1 MFFQFSYVVL
11 HYYMS
16 WLEITIYVL
25 IALYFLTVGSI
36 VFNVILE
43 NRNPVRTLA
52 WIIVL
57 VTVPLIGFIFYLY
70 FGVNYRKIKMFSMK
84 GLGDMKWLQYMSEDQ
99 KQLIKKSEFLQK
111 RETLEVRK
119 LMTLLLNNSKALLTR
134 YNRVE
139 VLNNGKETF
148 PALFE
153 ALEQA
158 KKFIHLEYYIIAEG
172 RLANRLKEI
181 LLQKAREGVEIRVI
195 YDDVGSWDLS
205 HEFIRELQKE
215 GIQIFPFLPVRFHQ
229 LANKANYRNHR
240 KIAVIDG
247 KIGFVGGLNIADR
260 YVDGVEGIGVWRD
273 THLRVMG
280 EVVTSLQV
288 IFLIDWYFVRQEL
301 LLDKNEYLPY
311 HQVEGNVVVQTVTS
325 GPDSDWAS
333 IQQAYFT
340 LINMAKR
347 YVFISTPYF
356 MPGETTLNSLKT
368 AAMSG
373 VDVRIMLP
381 HKSDSWLTHWC
392 TRSYVEELLQAGV
405 KIYWYQKGIN
415 HSKVIVVDGIVASVG
430 TANMDLRS
438 FEQNFEVSLIIYD
451 RDVVK
456 TLAADF
462 VKDLQV
468 STEITIQRW
477 KFRTKR
483 ERVCESMARLFAP
496 VL

>member
-1 MFFQFSYVVL
+1 
-11 HYYMS
+11 MS
-16 WLEITIYVL
+16 WLQITIYVL
-25 IALYFLTVGSI
+25 IALYFLTVAS
-36 VFNVILE
+36 VAFNVMLE

-52 WIIVL
+52 WIVVL
-57 VTVPLIGFIFYLY
+57 IMIPFLGFLFYLY
-70 FGVNYRKIKMFSMK
+70 FGINYRKVKMFSMK

-99 KQLIKKSEFLQK
+99 KQLIKKSEFLQR
-111 RETLEVRK
+111 RETVEVRK

-134 YNRVE
+134 YNKIE
-139 VLNNGKETF
+139 ILNNGEETF

-153 ALEQA
+153 ALEKA
-158 KKFIHLEYYIIAEG
+158 RKFIHLEYYIIDEG
-172 RLANRLKEI
+172 QLATRLKDI
-181 LLQKAREGVEIRVI
+181 LIRKAGLGVEVRII
-195 YDDVGSWDLS
+195 YDDVGCWSLS
-205 HEFIRELQKE
+205 KGFIRELRE
-215 GIQIFPFLPVRFHQ
+215 AGIQIYPFLPVRFRH

-247 KIGFVGGLNIADR
+247 MTGFVGGLNIADR
-260 YVDGVEGIGVWRD
+260 YMDGVPGIGVWRD
-273 THLRVMG
+273 THLKVLG
-280 EVVTSLQV
+280 EAVTSLQV
-288 IFLIDWYFVRQEL
+288 VFLIDWYFVRQEL

-311 HQVEGNVVVQTVTS
+311 IKADGNVVVQTVTS

-333 IQQAYFT
+333 IQQSYYT

-356 MPGETTLNSLKT
+356 MPGETTLNALKT

-373 VDVRIMLP
+373 VDVRLLLP
-381 HKSDSWLTHWC
+381 YKSDSVLTYWC
-392 TRSYVEELLQAGV
+392 TRSFVEELLVAGV

-415 HSKVIVVDGIVASVG
+415 HSKVIIVDGMVASVG

-451 RDVVK
+451 REVVK
-456 TLAADF
+456 ELATDF
-462 VKDLQV
+462 IHDLEAG
-468 STEITIQRW
+468 TEEAIQRW

-483 ERVCESMARLFAP
+483 EKVCESVARLFAP

>member
-1 MFFQFSYVVL
+1 MY
-11 HYYMS
+11 
-16 WLEITIYVL
+16 WLEVTIYLL
-25 IALYFLTVGSI
+25 IALYVLTVVSV

-52 WIIVL
+52 WIVVL
-57 VTVPLIGFIFYLY
+57 VAIPLIGFLFYLY
-70 FGVNYRKIKMFSMK
+70 FGINYRKIKMFSMK

-99 KQLIKKSEFLQK
+99 KQLIKKSEFLQR
-111 RETLEVRK
+111 RESVAVRK
-119 LMTLLLNNSKALLTR
+119 LMTLLLNNNKALLTR
-134 YNRVE
+134 FNRVE
-139 VLNNGKETF
+139 VLNNGDETF
-148 PALFE
+148 PTLFE

-158 KKFIHLEYYIIAEG
+158 RKFIHLEYYIISEG
-172 RLANRLKEI
+172 RLTDRLKEI
-181 LLQKAREGVEIRVI
+181 LLRKAAEGIEVRII
-195 YDDVGSWDLS
+195 YDDVGSWGLS
-205 HEFIRELQKE
+205 RNFIRELQKA
-215 GIQIFPFLPVRFHQ
+215 GIQIYPFLPVRFHQ

-247 KIGFVGGLNIADR
+247 EIGFIGGLNIADR
-260 YVDGVEGIGVWRD
+260 YVDGVAGIGVWRD
-273 THLRVMG
+273 THLKVMG

-301 LLDKNEYLPY
+301 LLDKDEYLPY
-311 HQVEGNVVVQTVTS
+311 VQADGNVIAQTITS

-373 VDVRIMLP
+373 VDVRILLP
-381 HKSDSWLTHWC
+381 YKSDSRLTHWC
-392 TRSYVEELLQAGV
+392 TCSYVEELLEAGV
-405 KIYWYQKGIN
+405 KIYWYKKGIN
-415 HSKVIVVDGIVASVG
+415 HSKVIIVDGIVASVG

-438 FEQNFEVSLIIYD
+438 FEQNFEVSLILYD
-451 RDVVK
+451 REVVK
-456 TLAADF
+456 VLAGYF
-462 VKDLQV
+462 MEDLKE
-468 STEITIQRW
+468 SSEATIQHW
-477 KFRTKR
+477 KFRPKR
-483 ERVCESMARLFAP
+483 DKVYESMARLFAP

>member
-1 MFFQFSYVVL
+1 M
-11 HYYMS
+11 
-16 WLEITIYVL
+16 
-25 IALYFLTVGSI
+25 LTVISVAI
-36 VFNVILE
+36 NVILE

-57 VTVPLIGFIFYLY
+57 VTVPFIGFLFYLY
-70 FGVNYRKIKMFSMK
+70 FGINYRKIKMFSMK

-99 KQLIKKSEFLQK
+99 KQLIKKSEFLHR
-111 RETLEVRK
+111 RETVEVRK

-134 YNRVE
+134 YNKVE
-139 VLNNGKETF
+139 ILNNGDETF
-148 PALFE
+148 PAIFE
-153 ALEQA
+153 AFRNA
-158 KKFIHLEYYIIAEG
+158 KRFIHLEYYIIEMG
-172 RLANRLKEI
+172 NLTNRLKD
-181 LLQKAREGVEIRVI
+181 LLIEKAGEGVEVRVI
-195 YDDVGSWDLS
+195 YDDVGSWNLTRD
-205 HEFIRELQKE
+205 FIRQLRNAGVQVY
-215 GIQIFPFLPVRFHQ
+215 PFLPVRFHQ
-229 LANKANYRNHR
+229 FANKANYRNHR
-240 KIAVIDG
+240 KIAVVDG
-247 KIGFVGGLNIADR
+247 EVGFVGGLNFADR
-260 YVDGVEGIGVWRD
+260 YLDGVPEIGVWRD
-273 THLRVMG
+273 THLKVEG
-280 EVVTSLQV
+280 EAVTSLQV

-311 HQVEGNVVVQTVTS
+311 KRVDGDVLVQAVTS

-381 HKSDSWLTHWC
+381 HKSDSLLTYWC
-392 TRSYVEELLQAGV
+392 SRSFVEELLEAGV
-405 KIYWYQKGIN
+405 KVYWYQKGIN
-415 HSKVIVVDGIVASVG
+415 HSKVMVVDGIVASVG

-438 FEQNFEVSLIIYD
+438 FEQNFEVSLILYD

-456 TLAADF
+456 KLASF
-462 VKDLQV
+462 FLKDLQS
-468 STEITIQRW
+468 STEVMIQRW
-477 KFRTKR
+477 KFRPKR
-483 ERVCESMARLFAP
+483 EKVYESVARLFAP